1 MHELSIAQD
10 ILDIVFSNVPADEYE
25 NVAEIKVKIGEMAGV
40 VPESLEFCFKAI
52 ASETQ
57 LANATLIIDKIPFIL
72 KCNSCNI
79 TSSNEMGIRICPDCG
94 SSDTRIIS
102 GTELEVTEVEL
113 RTKHEEAA

>member
-25 NVAEIKVKIGEMAGV
+25 NVAEIKVKIGEISGV
-40 VPESLEFCFKAI
+40 VPDSLEFCFEAI

-57 LANATLIIDKIPFIL
+57 LSNAQLVIEKIPFIL
-72 KCNSCNI
+72 KCKSCSK
-79 TSSNEMGIRICPDCG
+79 TSTNEMGIRICPDCG
-94 SSDTRIIS
+94 SSDTEIIS

-113 RTKHEEAA
+113 STKHEEAV